1 MKLRCFIFLIIVSF
15 KSYGQETSRRTD
27 FDKIQDLRAQSNKSS
42 NKFQEKLNFA
52 KQALELSTKIGVD
65 SSIISDYK
73 NISLLYLYDGRY
85 ENYRKYAHKGL
96 SLGKKIKDTLAM
108 ASAHFNVGQ
117 SHYIEFRND
126 SAYYHFSKSFELYD
140 YLQDQNRKAK
150 ILLNLADIQDTEQDY
165 IGSETNAIKALKL
178 YEILPKT
185 EVNLDR
191 TWMLNNLLGIVS
203 MKLGFNEKSL
213 EYHTEAQNVAEDM
226 RQEGFYNKVFSIN
239 NIAFV
244 YRKQK
249 DYDKSLELY
258 QSLVD
263 IREDYDDYDPT
274 FYPLVLENMA
284 YTKLIAGH
292 TDYEAMERN
301 FKEAYRIS
309 DSLDDPITKIAV
321 SIDLSKYYFQR
332 HQPDSSLKYANI
344 TYDLAKETSSNEILL
359 DAIKVLSKLKSGE
372 EGKAYLE
379 EHIALSDS
387 LLNVER
393 NVRNKFA
400 RIEFETDK
408 IEEENERMTVQR
420 KWLLIVSVVLL
431 LTLFLLYIIITQRN
445 KNRELQFEKDQQ
457 KVNEEIYNLML
468 TQQDKV
474 DEARAYEKK
483 RISQEM
489 HDGVLGRLFGT
500 RLSLDSLNFS
510 EGKDAM
516 MSRAN
521 YISELKTIEE
531 DIRKIS
537 HDLNTDFVS
546 GSNFM
551 AIVSELINKQTKA
564 YQLKYHFDYADD
576 LSWEEVSNKT
586 KINLYRI
593 IQEGLQNIYK
603 HAEANEVEIGFKEKN
618 GHICLTISDDGKG
631 FDVHKS
637 KKGIGLKNINNRVSE
652 LDGQVTFDSQKKK
665 GTTVRILIP
674 YKN

>member
-1 MKLRCFIFLIIVSF
+1 MTSF
-15 KSYGQETSRRTD
+15 G
-27 FDKIQDLRAQSNKSS
+27 FAQSRKVNAVIDSIIRLR
-42 NKFQEKLNFA
+42 QFA
-52 KQALELSTKIGVD
+52 TDTKILADDRVKYGIESLELAENHSID
-65 SSIISDYK
+65 SSILKSSKVLSI
-73 NISLLYLYDGRY
+73 LYLNQGKY
-85 ENYRKYAHKGL
+85 ELYKEL
-96 SLGKKIKDTLAM
+96 SLKNLNLSEKIKDSVSN
-108 ASAHFNVGQ
+108 ASARFNLAQ
-117 SHYIEFRND
+117 YYYIKYQND
-126 SAYYHFSKSFELYD
+126 SAYHHYTKALKLY
-140 YLQDQNRKAK
+140 QNLKNSDREAL
-150 ILLNLADIQDTEQDY
+150 ILTVLSDIQETEQDY
-165 IGSETNAIKALKL
+165 IGSEENAVQAIKL
-178 YEILPKT
+178 YSKLPKNDN
-185 EVNLDR
+185 NLTQLYR
-191 TWMLNNLLGIVS
+191 LNNLLGIIS
-203 MKLGFNEKSL
+203 LKLGSYQESINYHDEAEKIANQIKDG
-213 EYHTEAQNVAEDM
+213 Y
-226 RQEGFYNKVFSIN
+226 YKKIFSIN
-239 NIAFV
+239 NRASA
-244 YRKQK
+244 YRKLEDFEKALQLYK
-249 DYDKSLELY
+249 DLREEKSKY
-258 QSLVD
+258 N
-263 IREDYDDYDPT
+263 DYDPT
-274 FYPLVLENMA
+274 FYPLIIDNIA

-292 TDYEAMERN
+292 TDYEVMEQG
-301 FKEAYRIS
+301 FKEAYRLT
-309 DSLDDPITKIAV
+309 DSLNDPITKLAV
-321 SIDLSKYYFQR
+321 SIDLSKFYLQLR
-332 HQPDSSLKYANI
+332 KKDSSLKYVNI
-344 TYDLAKETSSNEILL
+344 AYKIAKETSSNEILL

-408 IEEENERMTVQR
+408 IEEENERITMQR
-420 KWLLIVSVVLL
+420 KWLLIISGVLL

-468 TQQDKV
+468 SQQDKV

-551 AIVSELINKQTKA
+551 AIVSELIDKQTKA
-564 YQLKYHFDYADD
+564 YRLKSHFEYADD